1 MFDSYGSIITLMEGT
16 SITDVTQVIRSLT
29 EGSQKK
35 LFGVGAVQ
43 LYSIALYYVQMY
55 FI

>member
-1 MFDSYGSIITLMEGT
+1 MFDSYDSITTLMEET
-16 SITDVTQVIRSLT
+16 SITDVMQVIRSVK
-29 EGSQKK
+29 GSQKK